1 MKPTNALDALIKAF
15 EALPGVG
22 PKSAQR
28 FALHL
33 LQHDRLAAQALSTAL
48 ANAEK
53 KVGNCARCNTFT
65 EHDICEVCSNEARD
79 PTVLCVIE
87 TPADQAALEQ
97 TAGYKG
103 LYWVLMGNLSPLD
116 GMTPKTLGFEKLL
129 ERAGDSVVKEV
140 VIATNFTASGEATA
154 HMLADLLKRRG
165 LTVTRLARGI
175 PVGGELEY
183 IDLPTLAQSL
193 RERRGMGTL

>member
-1 MKPTNALDALIKAF
+1 MKPVNTLDALIKAF

-33 LQHDRLAAQALSTAL
+33 LQHDRAAAQQLCASL
-48 ANAEK
+48 AEATRK
-53 KVGNCARCNTFT
+53 IGNCARCNTFT
-65 EHDICEVCSNEARD
+65 EHDICETCRDENRD
-79 PTVLCVIE
+79 PALLCVIE

-97 TAGYKG
+97 TLSYKG
-103 LYWVLMGNLSPLD
+103 LYWVLMGSLSPLD
-116 GMTPKTLGFEKLL
+116 GMTPKVLGFEKLI
-129 ERAGDSVVKEV
+129 ERATDGVVKEV
-140 VIATNFTASGEATA
+140 IIATNFTASGEATA

-165 LTVTRLARGI
+165 LQVTRLARGI

-183 IDLPTLAQSL
+183 VDLPTLAQSL
-193 RERRGMGTL
+193 RERRGS

>member
-1 MKPTNALDALIKAF
+1 MKPTNTLEALIKAF

-33 LQHDRLAAQALSTAL
+33 LQHDRPAAHAL
-48 ANAEK
+48 AKSLEQATHK
-53 KVGNCARCNTFT
+53 IGNCARCNTFT
-65 EHDICEVCSNEARD
+65 EHDICETCRDEQRD
-79 PTVLCVIE
+79 PSLLCVIE
-87 TPADQAALEQ
+87 TPSDQAALEQ
-97 TAGYKG
+97 TLSYKG
-103 LYWVLMGNLSPLD
+103 LYWVLMGSLSPLD
-116 GMTPKTLGFEKLL
+116 GMTPKALGFEKLL
-129 ERAGDSVVKEV
+129 ERAGDGVVKEV
-140 VIATNFTASGEATA
+140 IIATNFTASGETTA

-183 IDLPTLAQSL
+183 VDLPTLAQSL
-193 RERRGMGTL
+193 RERRSR

>member
-1 MKPTNALDALIKAF
+1 MKPTNTLDALIKAF

-33 LQHDRLAAQALSTAL
+33 LQHDRPAARALSAAL
-48 ANAEK
+48 ANAES

-65 EHDICEVCSNEARD
+65 EHDICETCRDESRD
-79 PTVLCVIE
+79 PALLCVIE

-97 TAGYKG
+97 TLSYKG
-103 LYWVLMGNLSPLD
+103 LYWVLMGSISPLD
-116 GMTPKTLGFEKLL
+116 GMTPKVLGFEKLI
-129 ERAGDSVVKEV
+129 ERATDGVVKEV
-140 VIATNFTASGEATA
+140 IIATNFTTSGEATA

-165 LTVTRLARGI
+165 LSVTRLARGI

-183 IDLPTLAQSL
+183 VDLPTLAHSL
-193 RERRGMGTL
+193 RQRRGLDK

>member
-1 MKPTNALDALIKAF
+1 MKSPNALDALIKAF

-33 LQHDRLAAQALSTAL
+33 LQHDRPAAQALSAAL

-53 KVGNCARCNTFT
+53 KIANCARCNTFT
-65 EHDICEVCSNEARD
+65 EHDICETCRDESRD
-79 PTVLCVIE
+79 PTLLCVIE
-87 TPADQAALEQ
+87 APADQAALEQ
-97 TAGYKG
+97 TLSYKG
-103 LYWVLMGNLSPLD
+103 LYWVLMGSLSPLD
-116 GMTPKTLGFEKLL
+116 GMTPKALGFEKLM
-129 ERAGDSVVKEV
+129 ERASDGVVKEV
-140 VIATNFTASGEATA
+140 IIATNFTASGEATA

-165 LTVTRLARGI
+165 VTVTRLARGI

-183 IDLPTLAQSL
+183 VDLPTLAQSL
-193 RERRGMGTL
+193 RERRGIEK

>member
-1 MKPTNALDALIKAF
+1 MKPVSALDALIKAF

-33 LQHDRLAAQALSTAL
+33 LQHDRPAAQQLAASLSDATH
-48 ANAEK
+48 K
-53 KVGNCARCNTFT
+53 IGNCARCNTFT
-65 EHDICEVCSNEARD
+65 EHDICETCRDERRD
-79 PTVLCVIE
+79 PTLLCVIE

-97 TAGYKG
+97 TLSYKG
-103 LYWVLMGNLSPLD
+103 LYWVLMGSLSPLD
-116 GMTPKTLGFEKLL
+116 GMTPKVLGFEKLI
-129 ERAGDSVVKEV
+129 ERATDGVVKEV
-140 VIATNFTASGEATA
+140 IIATNFTASGEATA

-165 LTVTRLARGI
+165 LQVTRLARGI

-183 IDLPTLAQSL
+183 VDLPTLAQSL
-193 RERRGMGTL
+193 RERRNS